1 LPHTLRRTIDLLGSA
16 IVILMMVM
24 LYGAFQGDTR

>member
-1 LPHTLRRTIDLLGSA
+1 LRRTIDLLGSA
-16 IVILMMVM
+16 IVTLMMIM